1 MVKLTILIFH
11 SFSWCRCPECC
22 RFTLRCL
29 LLLAFFCDWYF
40 PMDCQGLDG
49 KWGETKPL
57 FHNTAVLV
65 CCLQDTHFLADGSS
79 FYSLPDYSA
88 YYACSPTKARLG
100 GSSIYIYSSIA
111 HFPITSQTN
120 PQAVTCITI
129 INVRRMI
136 ICPLYLP
143 PGYRRLYQSL
153 LNWSLRL
160 TSHALFFFLMQTVYI
175 YIYIYML
182 WGSDPGDIKGLFFG
196 RLLLNM
202 DIVHWMIV
210 TQHEMMIIQ
219 VLSSLVL
226 LCPSRIAP
234 SFRWCCV
241 VNALQHMCIGM

>member
-1 MVKLTILIFH
+1 MGAKWPSSRCAHQEQWMVKLTILIFH

-100 GSSIYIYSSIA
+100 GSSIYIYIYILA
-111 HFPITSQTN
+111 
-120 PQAVTCITI
+120 I
-129 INVRRMI
+129 INGRRMI

-143 PGYRRLYQSL
+143 PGYRLLYQGL

-160 TSHALFFFLMQTVYI
+160 TSHALFFSDADSVYRVRTI
-175 YIYIYML
+175 
-182 WGSDPGDIKGLFFG
+182 
-196 RLLLNM
+196 N
-202 DIVHWMIV
+202 
-210 TQHEMMIIQ
+210 
-219 VLSSLVL
+219 
-226 LCPSRIAP
+226 
-234 SFRWCCV
+234 
-241 VNALQHMCIGM
+241 